1 MQEHGAQTL
10 NVNQDLQHQ
19 EQPHKLS
26 NQLDDDDEMKGTVI
40 DSQKKDKDKQGS
52 ESDDGDANYIK
63 NRLKKRISQN

>member
-26 NQLDDDDEMKGTVI
+26 NQLDDDDEMKGPVI
-40 DSQKKDKDKQGS
+40 DSQKKDKDK
-52 ESDDGDANYIK
+52 
-63 NRLKKRISQN
+63 